1 MSSAP
6 ILGTLAP
13 EDLSIF
19 HDSKGRPVAP
29 PVLAALAA
37 DTHVHLEDLADP
49 AAAIAQCA
57 LTGVG
62 FLCNVTDPTER
73 ADSTY
78 HDIGD
83 WFCAADD
90 LLADFGSDVMLPRYR
105 LAAGVHPHN
114 AKDYTASAEKR
125 LIALAC
131 DPRTSVI
138 GEIGL
143 DYHYDFSPRDVQ
155 RDVFARQLE
164 LANEMGLP
172 VALHLRE
179 AHDDALAILNREG
192 VPRAGAVVHCFAL
205 GADVLEPFLRLG
217 CHIAY
222 GGPLTFA
229 QSDDVRE
236 AVHSAP
242 LDRIVTETDSP
253 YMAPVPLRGVPCAP
267 AMVLFTLG
275 RLITVLQDS
284 SDVDASRIERKLYAN
299 ALSFF
304 DRGATPWQHDM
315 VAQHVLS
322 SRACGCV
329 TPAQSK
335 KLNREIEQREAAR
348 QAAQELEHAERERM
362 KAERR
367 AAQQRHIATKATA
380 AVKRESAWVDNA
392 ADGEEQHHEF

>member
-6 ILGTLAP
+6 VLGTVVS
-13 EDLSIF
+13 EDLTIF
-19 HDSKGRPVAP
+19 HDGKGRLVAP
-29 PVLAALAA
+29 PPFAAPAA
-37 DTHVHLEDLADP
+37 DTHVHLEDLANP

-57 LTGVG
+57 LMGVD

-73 ADSTY
+73 ADATY

-90 LLADFGSDVMLPRYR
+90 LLADCGSDVMLPHYR

-114 AKDYTASAEKR
+114 AKDYTALVEKR

-143 DYHYDFSPRDVQ
+143 DYHYDLSPREVQ

-179 AHDDALAILNREG
+179 AHDDALAILGREG

-205 GADVLEPFLRLG
+205 GPDVLESFLQIG

-222 GGPLTFA
+222 GGPLTFTKA
-229 QSDDVRE
+229 DYVRE
-236 AVHSAP
+236 AAHHAP
-242 LDRIVTETDSP
+242 LDRLVTETDSP
-253 YMAPVPLRGVPCAP
+253 YMAPVPLRGTSCAP
-267 AMVLFTLG
+267 AMVLFTLD
-275 RLITVLQDS
+275 RLLTILH
-284 SDVDASRIERKLYAN
+284 DVSGTDPRDLAQQLYDN
-299 ALSFF
+299 ALAFF
-304 DRGATPWQHDM
+304 DRAATPWQHDIA
-315 VAQHVLS
+315 AQQLLS
-322 SRACGCV
+322 SGACGCV

-335 KLNREIEQREAAR
+335 RLNAAIERREAAR
-348 QAAQELEHAERERM
+348 QAAQAQERAERDRV

-367 AAQQRHIATKATA
+367 ATQQAHIAAKIAQA
-380 AVKRESAWVDNA
+380 SAWVGDNEGLEERN
-392 ADGEEQHHEF
+392 DGR